1 VTDAPDASTEPAPS
15 APTSPVPAE
24 ARPGGPADARGR
36 LSPWLLPVA
45 TSVLVLL
52 LGLRQCGE
60 WRREVGARLN
70 RTALSQAVVVQQV
83 RDVAKLVSSE
93 TMVRDVVTYENTWLG
108 STKRSL
114 VVVTG
119 RLLAGV
125 DLDEGV
131 DVRIDSAARRI
142 VITLPHARL
151 LGVELTDLKTYD
163 ERSGLW
169 NPFRPEDRDAILRQ
183 VRARLAQTGEELA
196 LSQHAE
202 QSARQ
207 LLERLFTTDG
217 YTTEVKFGAT
227 ALAPTG

>member
-1 VTDAPDASTEPAPS
+1 VPDAPDASAP
-15 APTSPVPAE
+15 PT
-24 ARPGGPADARGR
+24 PADARR
-36 LSPWLLPVA
+36 AEPAVEPAVARPRVSPWLLPVA
-45 TSVLVLL
+45 TTLLVLL
-52 LGLRQCGE
+52 LGVRQCGE
-60 WRREVGARLN
+60 WRREVSARLN
-70 RTALSQAVVVQQV
+70 RAALSQAVVVQQV

-131 DVRIDSAARRI
+131 DVRIDSTARRI

-196 LSQHAE
+196 LAQQAE
-202 QSARQ
+202 QSARR

-217 YTTEVKFGAT
+217 YTTEVHFGAT